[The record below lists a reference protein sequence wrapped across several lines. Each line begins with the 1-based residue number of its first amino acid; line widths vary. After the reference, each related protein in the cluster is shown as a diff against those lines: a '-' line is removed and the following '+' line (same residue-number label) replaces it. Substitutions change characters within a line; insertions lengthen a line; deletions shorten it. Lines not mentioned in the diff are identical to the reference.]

1 MKTSKRK
8 PNSIFDEQ
16 VKSINSFGIGT
27 VYKVK
32 DMRNRMSVGK
42 HNTDR
47 VGDYHLDLLSTKC
60 IKRVKRGYY
69 EVVGIIPSFLT
80 LNMCEANRGYTTYGP
95 NPKYLGKTD
104 KYGQN
109 GCYDEWYVNNEKPR
123 IQVERGK
130 KWKLGEPNPFF
141 DYWKTFA
148 ENNKLIKEILEES
161 KEKKE
166 EVKID
171 LVNFQTLKRE
181 AVRNEIKQLLSYI
194 ISQPTKAVTAKFG
207 TVLVIII
214 GIHDVNNDNILC
226 INTNDGCELN
236 CYIGDLS
243 VISITQKPEVRTSN
257 EIKKEQIVNIL
268 KQGLS
273 ASDAADLIL
282 KLK

>member
-130 KWKLGEPNPFF
+130 KWKLGEPNPF
-141 DYWKTFA
+141 A
-148 ENNKLIKEILEES
+148 VEIIEEP
-161 KEKKE
+161 KKE

-194 ISQPTKAVTAKFG
+194 VSQPTKAVTAKFG

>member
-95 NPKYLGKTD
+95 NPKYLGKSD

-166 EVKID
+166 EVKPEPETERKIN
-171 LVNFQTLKRE
+171 LVKEFFSTENPGKCL
-181 AVRNEIKQLLSYI
+181 
-194 ISQPTKAVTAKFG
+194 TAING
-207 TVLVIII
+207 NVLVIIVSLNKVGTHALVKYPNSGVSDSFLVAI
-214 GIHDVNNDNILC
+214 AELKHIIVSFESVPEY
-226 INTNDGCELN
+226 TN
-236 CYIGDLS
+236 
-243 VISITQKPEVRTSN
+243 
-257 EIKKEQIVNIL
+257 KKEQIVNIL

>member
-1 MKTSKRK
+1 MTATSKRK

-27 VYKVK
+27 IYKVK

-42 HNTDR
+42 HNTER

-69 EVVGIIPSFLT
+69 EVLGHIPSFLT
-80 LNMCEANRGYTTYGP
+80 LNMCEANRGYKTTGP

-104 KYGQN
+104 LYGSN
-109 GCYDEWYVNNEKPR
+109 GSYDKWYVNGEKPTM
-123 IQVERGK
+123 QVERGK
-130 KWKLGEPNPFF
+130 KWKLGEPNPFAVEIIEEP
-141 DYWKTFA
+141 KKV
-148 ENNKLIKEILEES
+148 KLE
-161 KEKKE
+161 
-166 EVKID
+166 ID
-171 LVNFQTLKRE
+171 LINFQTIKHE
-181 AVRNEIKQLLSYI
+181 TVRNEIKQLLSYI
-194 ISQPTKAVTAKFG
+194 VSQPTKAVTAKFG
-207 TVLVIII
+207 TILVIII
-214 GIHDVNNDNILC
+214 GIHEVNNDNILC
-226 INTNDGCELN
+226 INTNDGRELN

-243 VISITQKPEVRTSN
+243 VISITWKPEVITPN

-273 ASDAADLIL
+273 AADAADLIL